1 MPPRES
7 PPPTGAGP
15 SAAASLAQ
23 DLESAARRLKPILDD
38 LGAPTG
44 LERGRGPRPVLVVAP
59 AELAAPISEEDG
71 PLDELADDGLLL
83 VAESGSVPEP
93 ELARWRNSAWP
104 RFHAVALYR
113 LGPWGVHRESL
124 SGRAKL
130 VDQPQPALC
139 VLALRRREHVLSP
152 EATREKFDQNASGWN
167 GSPGGPGYPHFRWM
181 RRFVAEFA
189 DLAALQRAGARSVLD
204 FGSGAG
210 WVGIE
215 AAKRLPGAS
224 LDLFDPSPEM
234 VKLAEA
240 NARQEGLGA
249 CRGRVGFG
257 EAPPFPGPGEPP
269 YDLVLSSGVV
279 SFSPDF
285 ERFMQ
290 GLSRAVRP
298 GGTLVIGD
306 IFPGSRGMAARRR
319 ERALLPV
326 RELNGVDSP
335 AVRSWLEARGF
346 VHQATAGYQL
356 TFPWPQLM
364 HFNETR
370 GRGLLSRPLV
380 WGNALAAR
388 LDQSMGHGLKRHFD
402 SWVMR
407 LRAPV

>member
-1 MPPRES
+1 MDL
-7 PPPTGAGP
+7 
-15 SAAASLAQ
+15 AAASQRLRPILKDLGATPDQGGAGRWHHQAVLVVSPEELAEPPSEA
-23 DLESAARRLKPILDD
+23 DTPLDD
-38 LGAPTG
+38 LAQ
-44 LERGRGPRPVLVVAP
+44 
-59 AELAAPISEEDG
+59 
-71 PLDELADDGLLL
+71 DGLLL
-83 VAESGSVPEP
+83 VAAEGSVSES
-93 ELARWRNSAWP
+93 EFARWRNLAWP

-113 LGPWGVHRESL
+113 LGPWGIHRESL
-124 SGRAKL
+124 AGRAKL
-130 VDQPQPALC
+130 QETPEPALC
-139 VLALRRREHVLSP
+139 VLAARRREHVLSP
-152 EATREKFDQNASGWN
+152 DATREKFDQNASGWN
-167 GSPGGPGYPHFRWM
+167 GEPGGPGYPHFRWM

-189 DLAALQRAGARSVLD
+189 DLPGLRQRAQGPLTVLD

-215 AAKRLPGAS
+215 AALRLPDAR

-234 VKLAEA
+234 VKNAEQ
-240 NARQEGLGA
+240 NARQVGLKQ

-257 EAPPFPGPGEPP
+257 EAPPFPGAGEPP

-290 GLSRAVRP
+290 GLARAVKP

-306 IFPGSRGMAARRR
+306 IFPGSRGMTARRR

-326 RELNGVDSP
+326 RELNGVTP
-335 AVRSWLEARGF
+335 EPVRAWLEARGF
-346 VHQATAGYQL
+346 RHQATTGYQL

-370 GRGLLSRPLV
+370 GRGLLSHPLV
-380 WGNALAAR
+380 WGNALAAGLDR
-388 LDQSMGHGLKRHFD
+388 LTGHRLAKQFD

-407 LRAPV
+407 FVAPGTGRP

>member
-1 MPPRES
+1 LR
-7 PPPTGAGP
+7 
-15 SAAASLAQ
+15 
-23 DLESAARRLKPILDD
+23 PILDD
-38 LGAPTG
+38 LGAPEG
-44 LERGRGPRPVLVVAP
+44 LAARRGPRPVVVVDP
-59 AELAAPISEEDG
+59 EELAAPLSEADG
-71 PLDELADDGLLL
+71 PLDDLAEDGLLL
-83 VAESGSVPEP
+83 VAQQGSVLER
-93 ELARWRNSAWP
+93 ELARWRNLAWP

-130 VDQPQPALC
+130 REQPEPALC

-167 GSPGGPGYPHFRWM
+167 GSPGGPGYLHFRWM

-189 DLAALQRAGARSVLD
+189 DLAELRRRGARSVLD

-215 AAKRLPGAS
+215 AAKRLPGSS

-240 NARQEGLGA
+240 NARQEGLSA

-257 EAPPFPGPGEPP
+257 EAPPFPGAGEPP

-285 ERFMQ
+285 ERFMA
-290 GLSRAVRP
+290 GLVRAVKP

-326 RELNGVDSP
+326 RELNGVDTP
-335 AVRSWLEARGF
+335 AVRAWLEAKGF
-346 VHQATAGYQL
+346 RHQATCGYQL

-388 LDQSMGHGLKRHFD
+388 LDQSLGHGLKRQFD

-407 LRAPV
+407 FEAPR